1 MKNLL
6 YLMLLSVV
14 ILVLSAC
21 TDDDGVEEDT
31 STVDGDDANSEETA
45 GGDLTVAI
53 PSDVVS
59 LDPHGSNDDP
69 SEQLR
74 DVVYEGL
81 LTQDENLEIVG
92 QLAEDWEQV
101 DEVTWEFTL
110 REDVTFHDGSEF
122 NAEVVKANI
131 DRIQD
136 PAVASPREFLLEM
149 IEEVEIINDHSI
161 RLVTEYPYAPLLSNL
176 THGAGKFIS
185 KDSIDEDYENA
196 LSESDEDITLEEYYE
211 AREAGGPEFEDI
223 ANSISS
229 DTGTIVEQNPVGTG
243 YL

>member
-1 MKNLL
+1 MKNLY
-6 YLMLLSVV
+6 YLMLLGLVV
-14 ILVLSAC
+14 LALTGC
-21 TDDDGVEEDT
+21 TDDDNVEEETGGAEGNGAD
-31 STVDGDDANSEETA
+31 SEET

-81 LTQDENLEIVG
+81 LTQDEDLEIVG
-92 QLAEDWEQV
+92 QLAEEWEQV
-101 DEVTWEFTL
+101 DELTWEFTL

-136 PAVASPREFLLEM
+136 PAVLHP
-149 IEEVEIINDHSI
+149 V
-161 RLVTEYPYAPLLSNL
+161 
-176 THGAGKFIS
+176 
-185 KDSIDEDYENA
+185 
-196 LSESDEDITLEEYYE
+196 
-211 AREAGGPEFEDI
+211 
-223 ANSISS
+223 SS
-229 DTGTIVEQNPVGTG
+229 CWRWSRMWK
-243 YL
+243 